1 MGSARRHFARQCGE
15 RHHGGAVGAV
25 VSSQIIRGMADI
37 AGLAQQAHDTLMG
50 GRGTSKVI
58 GPLMSRNIALRREM
72 YGDASIGA
80 TNIRLTTL
88 AEEVGAFA
96 KFPGSGGAAIG
107 YACAVRAWYGSWLV
121 VVFAFFV
128 FLSGLIMWRNGGPA
142 VWLHCHDMVVVGWDL
157 CSNPKRLCGVVCVE
171 CAPG

>member
-128 FLSGLIMWRNGGPA
+128 FFLFSFL
-142 VWLHCHDMVVVGWDL
+142 D
-157 CSNPKRLCGVVCVE
+157 
-171 CAPG
+171 